1 VYLAII
7 SDSHNS
13 RSFFLSIPRSSH
25 IIKIITIITIIKS
38 INHQRMLGSNS
49 QDDPLT
55 RALHVGDLPTVR
67 QLISDRPS
75 SLLEYLP
82 AHPELRLT
90 PLHLACHHGYDS
102 IASFLITQRADVN
115 AVNYCCDSPL
125 HWAAREGR
133 ADIVERLLEQPECRL
148 DACNVE
154 SCTALHWASAAGSN
168 ASVKALVARKANV
181 NVVDGAGRTPLH
193 YASKAGVRSVVQC
206 LIVALADINAV
217 TTRSRDTPL
226 HVAIEYRRLDVV
238 KCLLE
243 FGARKDVVDRHGHSP
258 IDRASVSDAELAAL
272 LRDYGTCDSH
282 TLFRSISST
291 RP

>member
-1 VYLAII
+1 MTGREMAKRSTYGGEYYYTSTTMKRISTQAYIALARPP
-7 SDSHNS
+7 D
-13 RSFFLSIPRSSH
+13 
-25 IIKIITIITIIKS
+25 
-38 INHQRMLGSNS
+38 QRRKVALDLLPHAPTETLHLHRLRDGELGEVRNAG
-49 QDDPLT
+49 L
-55 RALHVGDLPTVR
+55 VGDDGTSVV
-67 QLISDRPS
+67 QLGAVDGQNVVLDR
-75 SLLEYLP
+75 LEEVGNHRRP
-82 AHPELRLT
+82 
-90 PLHLACHHGYDS
+90 
-102 IASFLITQRADVN
+102 
-115 AVNYCCDSPL
+115 
-125 HWAAREGR
+125 
-133 ADIVERLLEQPECRL
+133 ERLLEQPECRL